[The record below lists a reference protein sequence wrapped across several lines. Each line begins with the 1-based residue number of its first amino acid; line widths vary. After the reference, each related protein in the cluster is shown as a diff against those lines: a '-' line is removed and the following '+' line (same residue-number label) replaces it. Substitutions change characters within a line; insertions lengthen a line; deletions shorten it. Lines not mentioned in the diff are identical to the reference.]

1 MTATTGIWNN
11 AASSANPLMS
21 AKAMDDS
28 SSSSSDSSTSGAT
41 ITANDFLTLLV
52 TEMQNQ
58 DPTADTDP
66 NEYIDQLV
74 NVNSLE
80 QLININQTLSAAYPS
95 TSTTSSSQQATSQTN
110 AISTAAAQK
119 SSAHNAAEAAQHAN
133 ANTTAAQ
140 QATLGSAPST
150 TTYGN
155 LGAQHVRPAALRV
168 ARSLDGQRITR

>member
-11 AASSANPLMS
+11 TASSTNPLMNP
-21 AKAMDDS
+21 KAMDDS
-28 SSSSSDSSTSGAT
+28 SGSSGNSDNSGAT

-58 DPTADTDP
+58 DPTANTDP

-80 QLININQTLSAAYPS
+80 QLISINQTLSTAYPS
-95 TSTTSSSQQATSQTN
+95 TSTNSSSQQQPAASQTN
-110 AISTAAAQK
+110 AVGAAAAQK
-119 SSAHNAAEAAQHAN
+119 SSAHNAAGAAHAN
-133 ANTTAAQ
+133 AIAAQ
-140 QATLGSAPST
+140 QATLGSAPET

-155 LGAQHVRPAALRV
+155 LGTQHAHPAALRV
-168 ARSLDGQRITR
+168 ARALDGQRITR